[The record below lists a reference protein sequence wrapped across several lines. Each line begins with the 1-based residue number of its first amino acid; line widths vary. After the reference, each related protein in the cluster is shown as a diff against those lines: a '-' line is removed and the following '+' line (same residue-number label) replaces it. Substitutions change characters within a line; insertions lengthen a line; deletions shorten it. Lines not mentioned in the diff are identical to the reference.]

1 MIASRPNIQLPMHS
15 QPAHWP
21 GSCIGL
27 VLQLLSTEF
36 SAYRIS
42 SNLSSSNRNLGHSFI
57 HFAFFLYL
65 FFFFFFWNES
75 FAGKYVEYFFWRI
88 ITRPCLICLQKN
100 LLVSSLQKV
109 LNTNYTR
116 WKFQNRAEK
125 KLAHQ
130 RSKYCC
136 YPLQNFWWKSLFYFS
151 NLLVNNKQ

>member
-1 MIASRPNIQLPMHS
+1 MIASRPNIQLPIHS
-15 QPAHWP
+15 KPAHWP
-21 GSCIGL
+21 GSYIGL

-57 HFAFFLYL
+57 HFAFFLFL
-65 FFFFFFWNES
+65 FFF
-75 FAGKYVEYFFWRI
+75 VEWVFRRQIRWIFFWRI

-109 LNTNYTR
+109 LNTYYTR

-125 KLAHQ
+125 KWRTKGQSIAVIHF
-130 RSKYCC
+130 KT
-136 YPLQNFWWKSLFYFS
+136 FDEKVYFIF
-151 NLLVNNKQ
+151 LIC